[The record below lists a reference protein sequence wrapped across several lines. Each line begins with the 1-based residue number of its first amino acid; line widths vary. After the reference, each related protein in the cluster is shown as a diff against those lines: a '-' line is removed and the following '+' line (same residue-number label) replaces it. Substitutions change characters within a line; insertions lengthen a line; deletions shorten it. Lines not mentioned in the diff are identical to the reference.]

1 MFSVPP
7 CPVCADERADWMG
20 FVLDEGWDY
29 CLDLA
34 IVTMPKDFQFTL
46 SVFEL
51 PGFTPWRQTV
61 WLSGVSFMHFFSFL
75 KVYLQI
81 RYPVGMKIIW
91 YSPDKKGSKLQPCH
105 FATWSVVLVINHVSP
120 SLVFLKDDIL
130 KRKREKKSLQT
141 AHSGDAWDGTAGAR

>member
-1 MFSVPP
+1 
-7 CPVCADERADWMG
+7 
-20 FVLDEGWDY
+20 
-29 CLDLA
+29 
-34 IVTMPKDFQFTL
+34 MPKDFQFTL

-130 KRKREKKSLQT
+130 KRKREKKKAFKRPILVMHET
-141 AHSGDAWDGTAGAR
+141 APQELDRWEEELTPLSCFCADISNQYNSAVVTW